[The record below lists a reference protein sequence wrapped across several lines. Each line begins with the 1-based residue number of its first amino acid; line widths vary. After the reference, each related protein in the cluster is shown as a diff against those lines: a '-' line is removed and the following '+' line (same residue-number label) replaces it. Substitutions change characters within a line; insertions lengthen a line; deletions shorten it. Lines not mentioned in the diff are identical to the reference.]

1 MVPKDLIELG
11 VVRGAYGLK
20 GWVRVAPFA
29 DDGTVLESVH
39 RWWLLGRS
47 EPQQLVT
54 QGVKRHADSIVA
66 KWEACDSKEV
76 ADALKGAKI
85 AVSRSEFPVAGEGE
99 HYLSDV
105 VGRRVVNRQGVEL
118 GTVSGLRSGKA
129 QPHGGAATQ
138 WLEVKG
144 KVEQRDPGTIGRS
157 PPLLIPLV
165 EQYVDVIEADTV
177 KVDWEADW

>member
-39 RWWLLGRS
+39 QWWLLRGS
-47 EPQQLVT
+47 EPQPLVM
-54 QGVKRHADSIVA
+54 QSVKRHADSIVA
-66 KWEACDSKEV
+66 KWEGCDSKEV
-76 ADALKGAKI
+76 ADAFKGAK
-85 AVSRSEFPVAGEGE
+85 VSVPRSEFPQAGEGE
-99 HYLSDV
+99 HYLADV
-105 VGRRVVNRQGVEL
+105 IGRRVVNRQGVEL
-118 GTVSGLRSGKA
+118 GTVSGLRSGKT
-129 QPHGGAATQ
+129 QPHGAAATQ

-144 KVEQRDPGTIGRS
+144 RVEPREDGAIGRK

-165 EQYVDVIEADTV
+165 EQYVDGIEVDTV
-177 KVDWEADW
+177 KVDWEANW